1 MSIQALTL
9 SLHDRIGAGAFA
21 DVFAPAPGDRAF
33 KLFRRLDDSYRRVAP
48 GLFAAEC
55 AAYRIAMRE
64 AAVRPYVP
72 AFYGPVMVTS
82 VADTAGLDISSG
94 YWLNLCYSIE
104 RLAADPH
111 ERKLRTFFGTP
122 DWRLIEPIKLA
133 CESVG
138 IGRLA
143 DASVLHWRS
152 GTPRILD
159 FGVPGAAADD

>member
-1 MSIQALTL
+1 VKL

-33 KLFRRLDDSYRRVAP
+33 KLFRRLDDAYRHVAP
-48 GLFAAEC
+48 GLFANEC

-64 AAVRPYVP
+64 ETVRPYVP
-72 AFYGPVMVTS
+72 FFYGPVIVASVT
-82 VADTAGLDISSG
+82 DTAGLDVSAG
-94 YWLNLCYSIE
+94 YWLNLCYSME
-104 RLAADPH
+104 RLVGDPH
-111 ERKLRTFFGTP
+111 ERKLRTFFDTA
-122 DWRLIEPIKLA
+122 DWRLIEPISLA

-143 DASVLHWRS
+143 DASVLHWQS

-159 FGVPGAAADD
+159 FGVPGAIAHD